1 MKNKNIKN
9 LVVIAMLSA
18 IATILMYI
26 DFPIAISPSFM
37 KLDFAELPVKI
48 SAFTLGPVSGVLIA
62 IVKILLKIVI
72 KGSNTMFVGEVANLI
87 GSICYVLPA
96 SIIYSK
102 HKTKKTALQGMCI
115 GTLITSVVCT
125 ISNYLFLFPTYMKL
139 YGMSEESIIAM
150 CRAIN
155 PYIDNMFKV
164 MLLSVFPFNIIKY
177 VFVSIVTY
185 ILYKNISRFI
195 KSI

>member
-1 MKNKNIKN
+1 MNKKRIKKI
-9 LVVIAMLSA
+9 VVISMLSA

-37 KLDFAELPVKI
+37 KLDFAELPVMI
-48 SAFTLGPVSGVLIA
+48 GGFVLGPIPGVIIA
-62 IVKILLKIVI
+62 VVKILLKIVI
-72 KGSNTMFVGEVANLI
+72 KGSNTMFVGELANLI

-96 SIIYSK
+96 SIIYKK
-102 HKTKKTALQGMCI
+102 HKTKKTALQGMCA
-115 GTLITSVVCT
+115 GTLITSVICT

-139 YGMSEESIIAM
+139 YGMSEESIISM

-155 PYIDNMFKV
+155 PFIDDMFKV

-177 VFVSIVTY
+177 IFVSAVTY
-185 ILYKNISRFI
+185 ILYKTISKFI